1 MNIEKRKTLF
11 VTVFVLALVASLVY
25 PAFSNSPGGYSKD
38 EREIRNVIVLVPD
51 GCSLGVQTIAR
62 WYKGGLYLDSI
73 QKGSVSTWAADSV
86 ITDSASAA
94 TAFAT
99 GHKTD
104 DKFISVG
111 PKKCACPNRFYGD
124 GGAICSFGD
133 SA

>member
-1 MNIEKRKTLF
+1 MIVKKRKTLF
-11 VTVFVLALVASLVY
+11 VTVFVLALVAASVY

-38 EREIRNVIVLVPD
+38 ERETKNVIILVPD
-51 GCSLGVQTIAR
+51 GCSLSVQTIAR
-62 WYKGGLYLDSI
+62 WYKGGLYLDSM
-73 QKGSVSTWAADSV
+73 QTGSVSTWAADSV

-111 PKKCACPNRFYGD
+111 PKNTPVLTGFTPTAQPYVPLGN
-124 GGAICSFGD
+124 